1 MIHSSALSEQTNRK
15 HSSKNGQVQTLDQK
29 NNEKLASVQSK
40 TVAQDHFKKKLT
52 KVWRLGEKYRE
63 MRGDLRLLHTTAHYT

>member
-29 NNEKLASVQSK
+29 INEKLASVQSK
-40 TVAQDHFKKKLT
+40 TVAQDHFKKK
-52 KVWRLGEKYRE
+52 
-63 MRGDLRLLHTTAHYT
+63 AHQSLAPGGKIQRNEG